1 MVSSLL
7 VVAGKKIPVAVV
19 IVAEPQKESGCGEE
33 EKGYVNDIPP
43 SALYS
48 GRSIIGL
55 VVHGVHGSRI
65 ILLSDL
71 I

>member
-7 VVAGKKIPVAVV
+7 VVAGKKIPVTVV
-19 IVAEPQKESGCGEE
+19 IVAEPQKESDCGEE

-55 VVHGVHGSRI
+55 VVHGSRI
-65 ILLSDL
+65 LLLSDL

>member
-1 MVSSLL
+1 MSSLL
-7 VVAGKKIPVAVV
+7 VVAGKEIPVAVA
-19 IVAEPQKESGCGEE
+19 IVAEPQKESSCGEE
-33 EKGYVNDIPP
+33 EKGYINDTPP

-48 GRSIIGL
+48 GRSIVGM